1 MLPPSHATPPA
12 PGSNPSRCNG
22 PRTAAIRDGLLEKL
36 CRASSRPCV
45 SMCAR
50 ESTFRDPLDQKLS
63 ISTRARSLSSQ
74 RAKPTERLPWRSG
87 RSRRSR
93 RSGANQKALGGGVRK
108 MALVRTGCPRAMGC
122 LPHPR
127 RLRTRVLALGRV
139 GQRME
144 RRAKRFRGDL
154 IRPPARA
161 TSRTSHAPL
170 LLRPRDPCAQSR
182 TGWTTRRAKTLP
194 GARAHTGGRR

>member
-1 MLPPSHATPPA
+1 MWT
-12 PGSNPSRCNG
+12 G
-22 PRTAAIRDGLLEKL
+22 E
-36 CRASSRPCV
+36 
-45 SMCAR
+45 
-50 ESTFRDPLDQKLS
+50 
-63 ISTRARSLSSQ
+63 
-74 RAKPTERLPWRSG
+74 LPWRSG

-161 TSRTSHAPL
+161 TSRTSHSLL
-170 LLRPRDPCAQSR
+170 LLRPLQTMSAVLRPWLTLRTCNAQRESRRRVHLGYALLALARLSFSVLRKRCADGKPYR
-182 TGWTTRRAKTLP
+182 RWRRGRRGRRGEDGCHIDRMVERKIRRA
-194 GARAHTGGRR
+194 